1 MTPADKK
8 ATLVQSASSES
19 GDPRAPGARAATSPD
34 AASTS
39 GAASSGGTGTRDTA
53 EGEAGSDAATPPR
66 PGYSARKKRPAA
78 LRVTTP
84 PAPASTQKK
93 DPSAEMK
100 PIAGPAKLERR
111 HRGVMLS
118 FLLLVLLP
126 VAATAFYLWV
136 VAKDQYASTVAF
148 SIRKGELSSSL
159 DLLGGQIAQL
169 GGGGGAETDLLY
181 EFIRSQELVA
191 DIDRELGLEEIYSAA
206 WPWDPVFAY
215 NPRGTI
221 EDLVR
226 HWKRKVQIT
235 YDTGNELM
243 TLRVLAFEPDVAQ
256 SIAQE
261 ILDESTTMINALS
274 DDAREDATRYA
285 QEEVDRAIERL
296 KDARSALTAFRL
308 ESQIV
313 DPSADLQGQ
322 MGVLNSLQSQL
333 ADALV
338 ELDLLQGLGND
349 PRIQQLERRI
359 EVIEKRIAAE
369 REKFGLGGQG
379 PGGEDYVTIVAEFE
393 RLSVDREFAEETY
406 RAALVNYDA
415 ALAEAKRKS
424 FYLAA
429 HIQPTRAERSDYPRR
444 WTLLGLSSF
453 FLLLA
458 WSIGVLIYY
467 SVRDRR

>member
-1 MTPADKK
+1 MTTADKK
-8 ATLVQSASSES
+8 VTPMRSASPETGEIRKPGPEARPASEA
-19 GDPRAPGARAATSPD
+19 GAATP
-34 AASTS
+34 A
-39 GAASSGGTGTRDTA
+39 GTGTEEAAGTGPDTA
-53 EGEAGSDAATPPR
+53 PATPSR
-66 PGYSARKKRPAA
+66 PGYSARKRRPDA
-78 LRVTTP
+78 LRVTAP
-84 PAPASTQKK
+84 PKQAPAEPR
-93 DPSAEMK
+93 DAAAEMK
-100 PIAGPAKLERR
+100 PIAGAAKLERR

-126 VAATAFYLWV
+126 VAAAAFYLWV
-136 VAKDQYASTVAF
+136 IAKDQYASTVAF
-148 SIRKGELSSSL
+148 SIRKGEVSSSL

-181 EFIRSQELVA
+181 EFIRSQELVS
-191 DIDRELGLEEIYSAA
+191 DIDAKLGLEEIYSVA
-206 WPWDPVFAY
+206 WPEDPVFAY
-215 NPRGTI
+215 NPKGTI
-221 EDLVR
+221 EDLIR

-243 TLRVLAFEPDVAQ
+243 TLRVLAFDPDEAQ
-256 SIAQE
+256 AIAQE

-322 MGVLNSLQSQL
+322 MGVLNSLQAQM

-338 ELDLLQGLGND
+338 ELDLLQGMGTD

-359 EVIEKRIAAE
+359 EVIEKRIAVE

-379 PGGEDYVTIVAEFE
+379 PSGEDFVTIVAEFE

-429 HIQPTRAERSDYPRR
+429 HVQPTRAERSDYPHR

-453 FLLLA
+453 FLLLT